1 MLDHTKFPLR
11 RSNGSPEL
19 RTPDD
24 LLGEAAGDLEQL
36 PGKGKPL
43 NLDTY
48 FKVDA
53 EHRVAN
59 QLLSDNGLI
68 PDQLRKRREIEVL
81 GQKAVELSKREMGH
95 LESLRSQLEVAASSF
110 VGQFGSRSDL
120 EKVIGID
127 HWLWK
132 IWQIESG
139 DPQTHEVVEA
149 GRRLE
154 RLITNCNRRRGR
166 FFAEYKSILEQ
177 AQTAIRQLNA
187 ETVVSRD
194 LPQQI
199 QLPLLDLDALM
210 SDLVEIPPQ
219 LDSLPSEW
227 EQRVGELHGSGGSRS
242 LGLVRLWRRVC
253 SRK

>member
-1 MLDHTKFPLR
+1 MDNTKFPLR
-11 RSNGSPEL
+11 RANGSPEL

-95 LESLRSQLEVAASSF
+95 LESLRFQLEVAASSF
-110 VGQFGSRSDL
+110 VAQFGSRSDL
-120 EKVIGID
+120 EKVVGVD
-127 HWLWK
+127 HWLWE

-139 DPQTHEVVEA
+139 DPQTHGAVET

-154 RLITNCNRRRGR
+154 KLITDCNRRRGR
-166 FFAEYKSILEQ
+166 FIAEYKSILEQ
-177 AQTAIRQLNA
+177 AQATIRQLNA
-187 ETVVSRD
+187 ETIASRD

-210 SDLVEIPPQ
+210 SDLGEIPPQ
-219 LDSLPSEW
+219 LDSLPPERK
-227 EQRVGELHGSGGSRS
+227 QRVGELHGSSGSRS
-242 LGLVRLWRRVC
+242 LWLVRLWRWVR